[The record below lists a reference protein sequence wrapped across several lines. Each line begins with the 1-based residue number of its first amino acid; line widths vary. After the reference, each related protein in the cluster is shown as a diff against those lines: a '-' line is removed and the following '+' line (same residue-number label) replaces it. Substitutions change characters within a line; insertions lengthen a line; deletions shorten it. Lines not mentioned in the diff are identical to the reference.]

1 MRIRI
6 DRNELAGAF
15 GDIGTDLP
23 LIIGMILATD
33 LDVTSVLVTF
43 GCMQILTAMIY
54 GIPMPVQPLKVVAMI
69 VISQKVAPNII
80 YGGGLAIG
88 IFMLLLS
95 ITGLIDLLAKYT
107 PKVVIR
113 GIQFGLGMNLI
124 LIALKEYIPSE
135 SVSGY
140 TLATISFVV
149 SLILLGNRK
158 YPPAIFIILL
168 GIIYALSFNVKDFS
182 FLNQIT
188 LSVPKIYI
196 PVWNDII
203 LGFVLLALPQ
213 IPLSLGN
220 SIFATKQIAN
230 DFFPEKNVTVRKI
243 GITYAIINLIN
254 PFFGG
259 VPTCHGSG
267 GIVGHYTFGARTGGS
282 VFIYGLIY
290 LIMGLFFSKNFEMI
304 VKFFPLPM
312 LGVIL
317 FFEGYSLLLLIK
329 DIIDSKR
336 NLMIAFLVAVISVGL
351 NYGFLIGMLVGVV
364 IYYTTN
370 PNVKHTL
377 KFGKKY

>member
-54 GIPMPVQPLKVVAMI
+54 GIPMPVQPLKAVAMI
-69 VISQKVAPNII
+69 VISQKVASNII

-243 GITYAIINLIN
+243 GITYSIINLIN
-254 PFFGG
+254 PFLGG

-290 LIMGLFFSKNFEMI
+290 LIMGLFFSKNFEMV

-351 NYGFLIGMLVGVV
+351 NYGFLIGMLVGIV

>member
-1 MRIRI
+1 
-6 DRNELAGAF
+6 
-15 GDIGTDLP
+15 
-23 LIIGMILATD
+23 
-33 LDVTSVLVTF
+33 
-43 GCMQILTAMIY
+43 MQILTAMIY
-54 GIPMPVQPLKVVAMI
+54 GIPMPVQPLKAVAMI
-69 VISQKVAPNII
+69 VISQKVASNII

-140 TLATISFVV
+140 TLAIISFVV

-230 DFFPEKNVTVRKI
+230 DFSQKKM
-243 GITYAIINLIN
+243 L
-254 PFFGG
+254 
-259 VPTCHGSG
+259 
-267 GIVGHYTFGARTGGS
+267 
-282 VFIYGLIY
+282 
-290 LIMGLFFSKNFEMI
+290 LF
-304 VKFFPLPM
+304 VK
-312 LGVIL
+312 
-317 FFEGYSLLLLIK
+317 
-329 DIIDSKR
+329 
-336 NLMIAFLVAVISVGL
+336 
-351 NYGFLIGMLVGVV
+351 
-364 IYYTTN
+364 
-370 PNVKHTL
+370 
-377 KFGKKY
+377 